1 MVPKMP
7 WHSLPLAAE
16 ADPEVPNLLQRQ
28 RVQAAGLEIAQI
40 FLQRIKD
47 TLFFITALY
56 IANIL

>member
-16 ADPEVPNLLQRQ
+16 AHPEVPNLLQRQ
-28 RVQAAGLEIAQI
+28 SVQAAALELAQI
-40 FLQRIKD
+40 FLQGLKD
-47 TLFFITALY
+47 TLLFITAFY